1 MFLSSFCLF
10 LDLDNTAS
18 ILTRRNSFRRQ
29 EQSVYYLPIFIL
41 DSGSPS
47 LSSTNTLTI
56 RVCDCDADG
65 IAQTC
70 NAEAYILPAGLSTG
84 ALIAILACVLTLLG
98 MSVWFLHWREQ
109 SSIRIHEILLF
120 SLFLIIASLL
130 QEV

>member
-1 MFLSSFCLF
+1 MECFFQKCLLISFLSFPC
-10 LDLDNTAS
+10 LDNTAS
-18 ILTRRNSFRRQ
+18 ILTKRNGFRRQ
-29 EQSVYYLPIFIL
+29 EQSVYYLPVFIV

-70 NAEAYILPAGLSTG
+70 NIEAYILPAGLSTG

-98 MSVWFLHWREQ
+98 TSFG
-109 SSIRIHEILLF
+109 F
-120 SLFLIIASLL
+120 CSLKQKSLD
-130 QEV
+130 